1 MIKSLQSIRFIF
13 ALMIFLHHS
22 VFSITALGAFPVTF
36 FLILS
41 GFVLMKG
48 TNGGIQDM
56 SQYLPFFLK
65 RVKKIYPV
73 HLLCLLLAIGV
84 LLIINKPIDWVTL
97 IPNAFMV
104 QAWIPNGRFFFS
116 GNSVS
121 WYLSVMVFCY
131 AMFPFLAKWI
141 KRWGSR
147 FIVALLIVYSV
158 AFLLVP
164 DSCVHKVIYVNPL
177 FRVCDFSLGIWLYTL
192 CSNGSLKNFITRLV
206 NLSIVKKSIIEISL
220 IIISFV
226 FIVLSINIE
235 KRFAYACFWWVPSL
249 LIIYMFYIF
258 DNNGGLITK
267 ILNNKYL
274 VLLGSLSF
282 VFYMLH
288 LQVLTVNNY
297 LMENVISM
305 NYYLNGVL
313 VLLITTGLSYLIT
326 YYYMP
331 IFTKS
336 NKVKQK

>member
-1 MIKSLQSIRFIF
+1 MIKSLQSIRFVF

-22 VFSITALGAFPVTF
+22 VFPITALGAYPVTF

-48 TNGGIQDM
+48 TNGGIEDKC
-56 SQYLPFFLK
+56 QYLPFFLK
-65 RVKKIYPV
+65 RVRKIYPV
-73 HLLCLLLAIGV
+73 HILCLLLAIGV
-84 LLIINKPIDWVTL
+84 MWLIKKPIDWVSL

-104 QAWIPNGRFFFS
+104 QAWIPNGRFYFS

-131 AMFPFLAKWI
+131 AMFPLLAKWI
-141 KRWGSR
+141 KSWGGH
-147 FIVALLIVYSV
+147 FMIILLLVYSAV
-158 AFLLVP
+158 FLLVP
-164 DSCVHKVIYVNPL
+164 DKYVHAFIYVNPL
-177 FRVCDFSLGIWLYTL
+177 FRLFDFSLGIWLYHL
-192 CSNGSLKNFITRLV
+192 CSNGAMEGLTKRLDGLSTIKKSLLEVALIL
-206 NLSIVKKSIIEISL
+206 LSIILVML
-220 IIISFV
+220 SFGV
-226 FIVLSINIE
+226 E
-235 KRFAYACFWWVPSL
+235 RRYAYTCFWWLPSL
-249 LIIYMFYIF
+249 LIIYLFFIF
-258 DNNGGLITK
+258 DKNGGLISR

-313 VLLITTGLSYLIT
+313 VLLITTGLSYLVT
-326 YYYMP
+326 YYFMP

-336 NKVKQK
+336 NKVK